1 MQDLRSKTGFTLI
14 ELAIVVAIVAILA
27 ALTAP
32 SVNRYFRRQ
41 DARYHTQKIA
51 SALQDARSRAVKEG
65 NNYVVLFD
73 WNGVQGQVRLIDDDD
88 NDWAEDASPPGPPP
102 GEAAQVIQWDPSTDP
117 LVSTYGA
124 IAGPPA
130 ANRVP
135 EDAPGAMVGTTFAID
150 PATNL
155 PAVGFNTQGIPV
167 ALATPADW
175 SSGSGSYYITDND
188 QVVYAVTLLPLGGVR
203 VRVYRPGMQDWY

>member
-1 MQDLRSKTGFTLI
+1 MQDLRSDRGFTLI
-14 ELAIVVAIVAILA
+14 ELAVVVGIIAILA

-32 SVNRYFRRQ
+32 SIDRYFRRQ

-88 NDWAEDASPPGPPP
+88 NDWAEDASPPNPPP
-102 GEAAQVIQWDPSTDP
+102 GEAAEIIQWDPSTDP

-124 IAGPPA
+124 IAGAPA
-130 ANRVP
+130 ASRVP
-135 EDAPGAMVGTTFAID
+135 EDPAGAMVGTTFPID
-150 PATNL
+150 PVTAL
-155 PAVGFNTQGIPV
+155 PAVGFNTRGIPV
-167 ALATPADW
+167 ALGTPANW

-188 QVVYAVTLLPLGGVR
+188 QIVYAVTLLPLGGVR
-203 VRVYRPGMQDWY
+203 VRAYRAGTDDWF